1 MLDESAQ
8 ALEKASQTAVRKAG
22 FMGGGRGHR
31 KKVLVETFHLLVSA
45 HSNCF

>member
-8 ALEKASQTAVRKAG
+8 VLEKAFQTVVRRAG

-45 HSNCF
+45 HSNGF